1 MKRIIVI
8 FGLSL
13 FTLAACNEN
22 KTATEQTDTKP
33 TDSLNV
39 ENQQTSN
46 TMKKLKYTIDIK
58 ASAEKVYN
66 TMLGLNNIK
75 NYEEWTAAF
84 NPTSTYEGN
93 WQKGS
98 KMLFIG
104 TGEDGKRGGMVSEI
118 EENIPN
124 KFVSIRHYGLVQEDK
139 EITTGPE
146 VESWAGSHENY
157 SYEENNGI
165 TTVTVEVD
173 VAKDFID
180 YYNTTCPKALE
191 KLKEMCERK

>member
-13 FTLAACNEN
+13 FTLVACNEN
-22 KTATEQTDTKP
+22 KTATEQTNTKP

-39 ENQQTSN
+39 GNQQTSN

-58 ASAEKVYN
+58 ASIEKVYN
-66 TMLGLNNIK
+66 IMLGLNNIK

-84 NPTSTYEGN
+84 NPTSTYKGN

-104 TGEDGKRGGMVSEI
+104 TSEDGKRGGMVSEI